1 MVNIKNNNLKTFKIN
16 ISGIVQGVGFRPFIY
31 KLAQKYNING
41 MVTNTTEGVTI
52 KINAPDKNTVEKFTS
67 DIKIQKP
74 YVSVIENI
82 RAKEVTHIDFKS
94 FKIGKSKETK
104 DKFQLISPD
113 IATCTLCLQDIN
125 NKQNKR
131 RYYYPFT
138 NCTNCGPRFT
148 IIQKMPYDRPN
159 TTMHKFTLCE
169 DCAVEYNN
177 PFDRR
182 FHAQPNACIKCGPK
196 LLLVDKHGK
205 KIDSKSP
212 IISAA
217 KLLKKGKIIAIKS
230 LGGFQVACNATSD
243 DTVLELRKRKKRPV
257 KPFAIMLKDIESIK
271 KYYYLSKKEIE
282 SLTSARAP
290 IVLLKKKAKNY
301 TVSWYVSLYNRY
313 EGVMLPYTPI
323 HHLLFNH
330 MDIPL
335 IMTSGNISEEPI
347 AAENLEA
354 LEKLKDICDYFLIH
368 NRDIYCRYDDSVIKI
383 FKDKEMIVRRARSYS
398 PYPVKLNMDIGK
410 YIILA
415 AGAHEK
421 NTFCF
426 LVKNYGIISQH
437 MGDLD
442 NVESLQFFNSTF
454 KNYKKLF
461 NIGRI
466 NLVAYDKHPGYAS
479 TKFAKELED
488 TISKIEV
495 QHHKAHIASVMAE
508 NNINNSIIGFA
519 WDGTGYGDDGKI
531 WGSEIFIVD
540 SNLNFKRIGYLK
552 EKVLPGGEVS
562 IKKPYR
568 MAMTYLY
575 GLWTEHKNA
584 EDKFCQFVYNKLPF
598 YKKIISNFEMDAIE
612 KQIETEFNSPVTTS
626 MGRFFDA
633 VSSMLD
639 CTHSSSFEGEA
650 AIHLEMV
657 ADSDEKGQYDIK
669 IDNKD
674 GVYVIDDYYI
684 FSQIFEEV
692 LNGIPKSKISA
703 KFHNTLTNI
712 ILRISHIVGKT
723 YNIDKVA
730 LSGGV
735 FQNNYLL
742 GKCFDILKNND
753 FRVYSNFKVPVN
765 DGGISLGQAY
775 IAAYRVLHSKKGC

>member
-1 MVNIKNNNLKTFKIN
+1 MVNIKNNNLKTFNIN

-67 DIKIQKP
+67 DIKLQKP

-205 KIDSKSP
+205 KIDPKSP

-217 KLLKKGKIIAIKS
+217 KLLRQGKIIAIKS

-301 TVSWYVSLYNRY
+301 TVSWYVSLYYRY

-330 MDIPL
+330 IDIPL

-398 PYPVKLNMDIGK
+398 PYPVKLNMDMGK

-531 WGSEIFIVD
+531 WGSEIFVTD
-540 SNLNFKRIGYLK
+540 DDLNFKRIGYLK

-568 MAMTYLY
+568 MAMAYLY
-575 GLWTEHKNA
+575 GLWTDHKNA
-584 EDKFCQFVYNKLPF
+584 EDKFSEFVYNKLPF

-633 VSSMLD
+633 VSSILD

-657 ADSDEKGQYDIK
+657 ADFDEKGQYDIK

-674 GVYVIDDYYI
+674 GVYVIDDYHI

-775 IAAYRVLHSKKGC
+775 IAAYRVLHSKKG

>member
-1 MVNIKNNNLKTFKIN
+1 MVNIKNNNLKTFNIN

-41 MVTNTTEGVTI
+41 MVTNTTEGVAI
-52 KINAPDKNTVEKFTS
+52 KINSPDKNTVEKFTS
-67 DIKIQKP
+67 DIKLQKP

-113 IATCTLCLQDIN
+113 IATCALCLQDIN

-169 DCAVEYNN
+169 DCAAEYNN

-217 KLLKKGKIIAIKS
+217 KLLRQGKIIAIKG

-243 DTVLELRKRKKRPV
+243 DTVLKLRKRKKRPV

-271 KYYYLSKKEIE
+271 KYYYLSKKEIK

-330 MDIPL
+330 IDIPL

-398 PYPVKLNMDIGK
+398 PYPVKLDKDIGK

-426 LVKNYGIISQH
+426 LVKNYAIISQH

-442 NVESLQFFNSTF
+442 DVESLQFFNSTF

-531 WGSEIFIVD
+531 WGSEIFVID
-540 SNLNFKRIGYLK
+540 DDLNFKRIGYLK

-584 EDKFCQFVYNKLPF
+584 EDKFSEFVYNKLPF
-598 YKKIISNFEMDAIE
+598 YKKIISNFEIDAIE
-612 KQIETEFNSPVTTS
+612 KQIEIEFNSPVTTS

-657 ADSDEKGQYDIK
+657 ADFDEKGQYDIK

-674 GVYVIDDYYI
+674 GVYVIDDYHI
-684 FSQIFEEV
+684 FSQIFGEV

-712 ILRISHIVGKT
+712 ILRISQLVGKT

-775 IAAYRVLHSKKGC
+775 IAACRVLHSKKGC

>member
-1 MVNIKNNNLKTFKIN
+1 MVNIKNNNLKTFNIN

-52 KINAPDKNTVEKFTS
+52 KINSPDKNTVEKFTS
-67 DIKIQKP
+67 DIKLQKP

-113 IATCTLCLQDIN
+113 IATCALCLQDIN

-159 TTMHKFTLCE
+159 TTMHKFTLCK
-169 DCAVEYNN
+169 DCAAEYND

-217 KLLKKGKIIAIKS
+217 KLLRQGKIIAIKS
-230 LGGFQVACNATSD
+230 LGGFQVACNAASD
-243 DTVLELRKRKKRPV
+243 DTVLKLRKRKKRPV

-301 TVSWYVSLYNRY
+301 TVSRYVSLYYRY

-330 MDIPL
+330 IDIPL

-398 PYPVKLNMDIGK
+398 PYPVKLNKDIGK

-426 LVKNYGIISQH
+426 LVKNYAIISQH

-442 NVESLQFFNSTF
+442 DVESLQFFNSTF

-495 QHHKAHIASVMAE
+495 QHHKAHIASVIAE

-531 WGSEIFIVD
+531 WGSEIFVTD
-540 SNLNFKRIGYLK
+540 DDLNFKRIGYLK

-575 GLWTEHKNA
+575 DLWTEHKNA
-584 EDKFCQFVYNKLPF
+584 EDKFSEFVYNKLPF
-598 YKKIISNFEMDAIE
+598 YKKIISNFEMDAIK
-612 KQIETEFNSPVTTS
+612 KQIETGFNSPVTTS

-650 AIHLEMV
+650 AIHLEML

-674 GVYVIDDYYI
+674 GVYVIDDYHI
-684 FSQIFEEV
+684 FSQIFGEV

-712 ILRISHIVGKT
+712 ILRISHILGKT
-723 YNIDKVA
+723 YNINKVA

>member
-1 MVNIKNNNLKTFKIN
+1 MVNIKNNNLKTFNIN

-67 DIKIQKP
+67 DIKLQKP

-113 IATCTLCLQDIN
+113 IATCALCLQDIN

-148 IIQKMPYDRPN
+148 IIQKMPYDRPD

-182 FHAQPNACIKCGPK
+182 FHAQPNACIKCGPR

-217 KLLKKGKIIAIKS
+217 KLLREGKIIAIKS

-243 DTVLELRKRKKRPV
+243 DNVLELRKRKKRPV

-301 TVSWYVSLYNRY
+301 TVSRYVSLYYRY

-330 MDIPL
+330 IDIPL

-410 YIILA
+410 YIILS

-426 LVKNYGIISQH
+426 LVKNYAIISQH

-442 NVESLQFFNSTF
+442 DVESLQFFNSTF

-531 WGSEIFIVD
+531 WGSEIFVTD
-540 SNLNFKRIGYLK
+540 DDLNFKRIGHLK
-552 EKVLPGGEVS
+552 EKVLPGGEIT

-584 EDKFCQFVYNKLPF
+584 EDKFSEFVYNKLPF

-650 AIHLEMV
+650 AIHLEMI
-657 ADSDEKGQYDIK
+657 ADFDEKGQYDIK

-674 GVYVIDDYYI
+674 GVYVIDDYHI
-684 FSQIFEEV
+684 FSQIFGEV

-712 ILRISHIVGKT
+712 MLRISHIVGKT

>member
-1 MVNIKNNNLKTFKIN
+1 MVNIKNNNLKTFNIN

-205 KIDSKSP
+205 KIDPKSP

-217 KLLKKGKIIAIKS
+217 KLLRQGKIIAIKS

-243 DTVLELRKRKKRPV
+243 DTVLGLRKRKKRPV

-398 PYPVKLNMDIGK
+398 PYPVKLNMDMGK

-531 WGSEIFIVD
+531 WGSEIFVTD
-540 SNLNFKRIGYLK
+540 DDLNFKRIGYLK

-584 EDKFCQFVYNKLPF
+584 EDKFSEFVYNKLPF

-674 GVYVIDDYYI
+674 GVYVIDDYHI
-684 FSQIFEEV
+684 FSQIFGEV

>member
-67 DIKIQKP
+67 DIKLQKP
-74 YVSVIENI
+74 YVSVIEYI
-82 RAKEVTHIDFKS
+82 KVEEVPFQNFRD

-113 IATCTLCLQDIN
+113 IATCALCLQDIN

-243 DTVLELRKRKKRPV
+243 DTVLKLRKRKKRPV

-398 PYPVKLNMDIGK
+398 PYPVKLNMDMGK

-508 NNINNSIIGFA
+508 NNINDSIIGFA

-531 WGSEIFIVD
+531 WGSEIFVTD
-540 SNLNFKRIGYLK
+540 DDLNFKRIGYLK

-584 EDKFCQFVYNKLPF
+584 EDKFSEFVYNKLPF
-598 YKKIISNFEMDAIE
+598 YKKIISNFEIDAIE

-657 ADSDEKGQYDIK
+657 ADFDEKGQYDIK

-674 GVYVIDDYYI
+674 GVYVIDDYHI
-684 FSQIFEEV
+684 FSQIFGEV

-775 IAAYRVLHSKKGC
+775 IAASTVLHSKKGC

>member
-1 MVNIKNNNLKTFKIN
+1 MVNIKNNNLKTFNIN

-52 KINAPDKNTVEKFTS
+52 KINAPDKNTVKKFTS
-67 DIKIQKP
+67 DIKLQKP
-74 YVSVIENI
+74 YVSDIENI

-113 IATCTLCLQDIN
+113 IATCALCLQDIN
-125 NKQNKR
+125 NKQNNR

-177 PFDRR
+177 PFNRR
-182 FHAQPNACIKCGPK
+182 FHAQPNACNKCGPK

-217 KLLKKGKIIAIKS
+217 KLLRQEKIIAIKS

-243 DTVLELRKRKKRPV
+243 DTVLKLRKRKKRPV

-301 TVSWYVSLYNRY
+301 TVSWYVSLYYRY

-398 PYPVKLNMDIGK
+398 PYPVKLNMDMGK

-426 LVKNYGIISQH
+426 IVKNYGIISQH

-531 WGSEIFIVD
+531 WGSEIFVTD
-540 SNLNFKRIGYLK
+540 DDLNFKRIGYLK

-575 GLWTEHKNA
+575 GLWTEYKNA
-584 EDKFCQFVYNKLPF
+584 EDKFSEFVYNKLPF

-657 ADSDEKGQYDIK
+657 ADFDEKGQYDIK

-674 GVYVIDDYYI
+674 GVYVIDDYHI
-684 FSQIFEEV
+684 FSQIFGEV

-712 ILRISHIVGKT
+712 ILRISHIIGKT

-742 GKCFDILKNND
+742 DKCFDILKNND